1 MKNMMFLFLL
11 PAMILAQENAP
22 SPETILKKVD
32 DNMISKTS
40 ITESQMVIH
49 GKRNSRTVTSKGYAK
64 GEEAAFT
71 EYLAPARE
79 KGTKMLKLEDRL
91 WIYSPSTD
99 RTIQLSGHMLR
110 QSVMGSDMSYEDAM
124 EDRKLNEIYNAKIA
138 GEETIEDRKV
148 WVMEL
153 NAKVD
158 DATYQKQK
166 MWVDQERFV
175 PLKQEMYAKSGQ
187 LLKSVV
193 LSEVA
198 EKEGRWYPMKMNYK
212 DMLKDGKGTDFIV
225 TSIEFDTEIPEYIF
239 SKAALKQ

>member
-1 MKNMMFLFLL
+1 MKNIVLFLL
-11 PAMILAQENAP
+11 LPTLIIAQEKTP

-49 GKRNSRTVTSKGYAK
+49 GKRNSRTITSRGYAK
-64 GEEAAFT
+64 GEKTAFT
-71 EYLAPARE
+71 EYLAPGRE

-124 EDRKLNEIYNAKIA
+124 EDRKLNEIYSAKIA
-138 GEETIEDRKV
+138 GEETIDDRKV

-158 DATYQKQK
+158 DATYEKQK

-187 LLKSVV
+187 LLKKVV
-193 LSEVA
+193 LGDIA
-198 EKEGRWYPMKMNYK
+198 EKDGRWYPMKMNYK

-225 TSIEFDTEIPEYIF
+225 TSIEFDTDIPEYIF

>member
-1 MKNMMFLFLL
+1 MKNIVLFLL
-11 PAMILAQENAP
+11 LPTLIIAQEKTP

-49 GKRNSRTVTSKGYAK
+49 GKRNSRTITSRGYAK
-64 GEEAAFT
+64 GEKTAFT
-71 EYLAPARE
+71 EYLAPAHE

-124 EDRKLNEIYNAKIA
+124 EDRKLNEIYSAKIA
-138 GEETIEDRKV
+138 GEETIDDRKV

-158 DATYQKQK
+158 DATYEKQK

-187 LLKSVV
+187 LLKKVV
-193 LSEVA
+193 LGDIA
-198 EKEGRWYPMKMNYK
+198 EKDGRWYPMKMNYK

-225 TSIEFDTEIPEYIF
+225 TSIEFDTDIPEYIF